1 MTVGRNTVSAGTRLR
16 TRIELEPSKA
26 APYLARRVVMA
37 LVDRGPA
44 IKAVDASL
52 LASELVTAASQG
64 DGTITLEV
72 ERTAATARVAV
83 TADNGPGLDE
93 LTRTIFE
100 RIADRWQTGPP
111 PWFEIDLVRRVR
123 LDDLSEDNLWEDVE
137 RDRSARDEIFARYE
151 GFAGAIARRYRRSGE
166 GADLD
171 QVAYMALVA
180 AIDRFDPSRGVK
192 FSTFAGKTI
201 SGELKK
207 YLRDT
212 AWAMKV
218 PRSLKESVLLVTKE
232 RNRLTQEL
240 GRAPTTEEIGQT
252 TGLSPDEVQEAIDAG
267 QAFGAMSLDAP
278 LGEDSTTPVKE
289 TIGSEDETLADA
301 EHWWMIEPV
310 LDRLSERDQQVL
322 HMRFFEDMSQSEI
335 AEVIG
340 VSQMQVSRILSGIF
354 QQIKS
359 EVTVD

>member
-1 MTVGRNTVSAGTRLR
+1 MTSGEDTAPARTRLR
-16 TRIELEPSKA
+16 THIELEPSKA
-26 APYLARRVVMA
+26 APYLARRLVIA

-44 IKAVDASL
+44 IKGVDASL
-52 LASELVTAASQG
+52 LASELVTAASRG
-64 DGTITLEV
+64 EGPIGLEV
-72 ERTAATARVAV
+72 ERTASTARVEV
-83 TADNGPGLDE
+83 TVDSGPDLDE
-93 LTRTIFE
+93 LTRTIFQ
-100 RIADRWQTGPP
+100 RVADRWEAGPP
-111 PWFEIDLVRRVR
+111 PWFEIDLIRRPR
-123 LDDLSEDNLWEDVE
+123 LYDEPEDMLWERVDH
-137 RDRSARDEIFARYE
+137 DRSARDEIFARYE

-166 GADLD
+166 GPDLD

-180 AIDRFDPSRGVK
+180 AIDRFDVSRGVK

-240 GRAPTTEEIGQT
+240 GRSPNTEEIAQS
-252 TGLSPDEVQEAIDAG
+252 TGLSDEAVAEAVEAG

-278 LGEDSTTPVKE
+278 LGEDSATPVKE
-289 TIGSEDETLADA
+289 TIGGEDQTLADA
-301 EHWWMIEPV
+301 EQWWMIEPI
-310 LDRLSERDQQVL
+310 LDQLSERDQQVL

-335 AEVIG
+335 AQVIG
-340 VSQMQVSRILSGIF
+340 VSQMQVSRILSSIF
-354 QQIKS
+354 DQIKS
-359 EVTVD
+359 EVVE

>member
-1 MTVGRNTVSAGTRLR
+1 MTTDQTGIPDRTVTRV
-16 TRIELEPSKA
+16 ELEPSVS
-26 APYLARRVVMA
+26 APYIARRVVAA
-37 LVDRGPA
+37 LIDRGPA
-44 IKAVDASL
+44 IKAVDAAL
-52 LASELVTAASQG
+52 LASELVTAVSGG
-64 DGTITLEV
+64 DDPIVLEIH
-72 ERTAATARVAV
+72 RTPATARVEVRASFDGG
-83 TADNGPGLDE
+83 ADE
-93 LTRTIFE
+93 LTRTILD
-100 RIADRWQTGPP
+100 RLADRWEAGPP
-111 PWFEIDLVRRVR
+111 PWFELDLVRRPR
-123 LDDLSEDNLWEDVE
+123 RADLDEETLWSQVAED
-137 RDRSARDEIFARYE
+137 RAARDEIFARYE

-207 YLRDT
+207 YLRDS

-240 GRAPTTEEIGQT
+240 GRTPTVEEVAQKLGMT
-252 TGLSPDEVQEAIDAG
+252 PKEVEEAMGAG
-267 QAFGAMSLDAP
+267 QAFGTQSLDAP
-278 LGEDSTTPVKE
+278 VGEEPGTTVID
-289 TIGSEDETLADA
+289 TIGDEDEALVDA
-301 EHWWMIEPV
+301 EQWWMIEPV
-310 LDRLSERDQQVL
+310 LEKLSERDQQVL

-340 VSQMQVSRILSGIF
+340 VSQMQVSRILSSIF
-354 QQIKS
+354 ERIKS
-359 EVTVD
+359 EVDLD

>member
-1 MTVGRNTVSAGTRLR
+1 MTERGSGTNR
-16 TRIELEPSKA
+16 TRTVTRVEIEPSNA
-26 APYLARRVVMA
+26 APYLARRVVGA
-37 LVDRGPA
+37 LVDRGPS
-44 IKAVDASL
+44 IKAVDAAL
-52 LASELVTAASQG
+52 LSSELVTAASRG
-64 DGTITLEV
+64 EETIVISV
-72 ERTAATARVAV
+72 ERTATSARVEVSA
-83 TADNGPGLDE
+83 NGGPDTDE
-93 LTRTIFE
+93 LTRTILD
-100 RIADRWQTGPP
+100 RLADRWEIGPP
-111 PWFEIDLVRRVR
+111 PWFEIDLVRRAR
-123 LDDLSEDNLWEDVE
+123 RDDLTEETLWDQV
-137 RDRSARDEIFARYE
+137 RHDRSARDEIFARYE
-151 GFAGAIARRYRRSGE
+151 GFAGAIARRYRRTGE

-180 AIDRFDPSRGVK
+180 AIDRFDVTRGVK

-218 PRSLKESVLLVTKE
+218 PRSLKESVLLVTKD

-240 GRAPTTEEIGQT
+240 GRAPTAEEVAQT
-252 TGLSPDEVQEAIDAG
+252 TGLTPDEVNEAIEAG

-278 LGEDSTTPVKE
+278 MGDDSNTPVKD
-289 TIGSEDETLADA
+289 TIGDEDETLVDA

-310 LDRLSERDQQVL
+310 LERLSERDQQVL

-340 VSQMQVSRILSGIF
+340 VSQMQVSRILSSIF
-354 QQIKS
+354 DQIKS
-359 EVTVD
+359 EVVLD